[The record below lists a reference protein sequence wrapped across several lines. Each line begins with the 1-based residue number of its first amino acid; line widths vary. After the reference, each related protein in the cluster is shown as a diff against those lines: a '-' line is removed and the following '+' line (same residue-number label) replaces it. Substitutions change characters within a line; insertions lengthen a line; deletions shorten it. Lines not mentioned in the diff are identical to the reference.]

1 MTEEAPFSPE
11 SGQDSTE
18 TGYQKFIQ
26 QKVEALN
33 TPEYHDVYAWYK
45 ERVEAMPEM
54 ETSPAPLTD
63 GDKWK
68 YTETEDGE
76 IDEIRSGFFSMEG
89 RAVKTPTFSW
99 NQPGIIGLL
108 GPNGAGKST
117 LINILAGIVNR
128 SGGECQVLGY
138 DVTRDFRWT
147 RQLLGVVPQEVSFE
161 MMMTV
166 EETLVNQSGYFGL
179 LNNSAKINELLETFH
194 LSDKRKSNTRF
205 LSGGMKRRLLVCK
218 ALVHDPRIIILDE
231 PTAGVDVE
239 LRQELWEYIKKLNA
253 RGRTILLTTHYI
265 DEAQALCKKIAIIN
279 HGQLIRFEEKT
290 KLMQQIQEKKLR
302 AVFKPGGYRISNH

>member
-99 NQPGIIGLL
+99 NQPGIIAAEAPMDLPTPEGNYALETSGFVGVMRDVDGNVLL
-108 GPNGAGKST
+108 SVGQEP
-117 LINILAGIVNR
+117 LA
-128 SGGECQVLGY
+128 Q
-138 DVTRDFRWT
+138 T
-147 RQLLGVVPQEVSFE
+147 PKKA
-161 MMMTV
+161 
-166 EETLVNQSGYFGL
+166 LVRTPFQTSVAKLQGL
-179 LNNSAKINELLETFH
+179 LNGQRELDPTLADILE
-194 LSDKRKSNTRF
+194 KVGN
-205 LSGGMKRRLLVCK
+205 G
-218 ALVHDPRIIILDE
+218 
-231 PTAGVDVE
+231 
-239 LRQELWEYIKKLNA
+239 KLNNGFGYCYGWNPYLFSVNKLFFSSVSGCVLYCPV
-253 RGRTILLTTHYI
+253 RVHVPGNDIFELDLI
-265 DEAQALCKKIAIIN
+265 E
-279 HGQLIRFEEKT
+279 IRFQISANSQH
-290 KLMQQIQEKKLR
+290 LPFHFLHFPCFMQHF
-302 AVFKPGGYRISNH
+302 VVS